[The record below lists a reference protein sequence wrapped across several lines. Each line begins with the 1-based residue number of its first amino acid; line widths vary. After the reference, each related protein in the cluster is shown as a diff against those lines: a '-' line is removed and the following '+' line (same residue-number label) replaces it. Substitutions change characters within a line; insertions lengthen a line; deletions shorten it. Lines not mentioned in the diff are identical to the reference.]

1 MGVRDSV
8 KKKLRRSRAK
18 EQRERESTL
27 NPKIQNNIA
36 GPAIAQWLTRKNSET
51 TMISVGIVEKAAF
64 GQLIL

>member
-1 MGVRDSV
+1 MFYFLAQNVMLLTE
-8 KKKLRRSRAK
+8 KTCNF
-18 EQRERESTL
+18 TL

-51 TMISVGIVEKAAF
+51 TMILVGIVEKAAF